1 MTVPGQFRIVGIAFA
16 VLVALTIIGG
26 SFVTVGPGQRAVAK
40 WDGHLP
46 EVMGSSGVLPMLG
59 NVAVGRATDGKN
71 RE

>member
-1 MTVPGQFRIVGIAFA
+1 MTMWIVEANA
-16 VLVALTIIGG
+16 QAQAQKLLQQTITPEII
-26 SFVTVGPGQRAVAK
+26 QQQAVAK